1 MSKISGN
8 LIYIEWDSANV
19 VGLTDKS
26 IDLANDMIDVTN
38 QQSSG
43 GWKEYLPGE
52 RGATISFSGVY
63 DEAGAEGATSLFADM
78 KLGTSVSFKI
88 GEDIA
93 TGGAYWSGG
102 GLVSGITVNGPKN
115 DAASYSGTIQVTGV
129 VAQSLTGCF

>member
-8 LIYIEWDSANV
+8 LIFIEWDSANV

-26 IDLANDMIDVTN
+26 IDFSNDMIDVTN

-63 DEAGAEGATSLFADM
+63 DESGAEGATSLFADM
-78 KLGTSVSFKI
+78 KLGTEVAFKF
-88 GEDIA
+88 GQDLA
-93 TGGAYWSGG
+93 TGGAMWTGN

-115 DAASYSGTIQVTGV
+115 DAASYSGTIQVSGIVT
-129 VAQSLTGCF
+129 QSLTGGF